1 MQCLKLGSSWRARDS
16 DSPRGTKSGRAR
28 GPIVRPPVHSIRER
42 RPRDQYLRKSRD
54 LALTDPGNAVR
65 LRATGAVAA
74 TISSP
79 FLARFDDDVTSGSGS
94 HCLSAS
100 ARLAAAAAGRGLSVG
115 SLNSLPDSS
124 TCCGVKSYRC
134 KDVRENM
141 ILRQKQ

>member
-1 MQCLKLGSSWRARDS
+1 
-16 DSPRGTKSGRAR
+16 
-28 GPIVRPPVHSIRER
+28 VHSIRER

-74 TISSP
+74 PISSP
-79 FLARFDDDVTSGSGS
+79 LLARFDDDVTDDVTSGSGS

-100 ARLAAAAAGRGLSVG
+100 ARLAAAAGRGLSVG

-124 TCCGVKSYRC
+124 TCCGVKS
-134 KDVRENM
+134 
-141 ILRQKQ
+141 